1 MSRGY
6 WLGLAFFFIG
16 LGLLNVPSGDYKLFT
31 VIAGCLVQ
39 LAGLI
44 LMLRS
49 IFQARRQGEKTR
61 PRSLRLFIILFI
73 LSLVLGLAAGFF
85 LVVLM

>member
-1 MSRGY
+1 MSRAY

-16 LGLLNVPSGDYKLFT
+16 LGLLNIPSGDYKLFT
-31 VIAGCLVQ
+31 VIAGTLVQ

-49 IFQARRQGEKTR
+49 IFKARREGDKAR
-61 PRSLRLFIILFI
+61 PGTLRIFIVVTIVA
-73 LSLVLGLAAGFF
+73 LVIGLVAGFL
-85 LVVLM
+85 LVTIL

>member
-1 MSRGY
+1 MSRAY
-6 WLGLAFFFIG
+6 WLGLACFFIG

-39 LAGLI
+39 LAGMV

-49 IFQARRQGEKTR
+49 IFKARREGEKTR
-61 PRSLRLFIILFI
+61 PGTLRIFIVVTILA
-73 LSLVLGLAAGFF
+73 LVVGLAAGFF
-85 LVVLM
+85 LVVLV

>member
-31 VIAGCLVQ
+31 VIAGILVQ
-39 LAGLI
+39 VAGMI

-61 PRSLRLFIILFI
+61 PGTLRIFIILTI
-73 LSLVLGLAAGFF
+73 LALVAGLAAGFF
-85 LVVLM
+85 LVVPL